1 MWVVEMEEV
10 AGVCMGGCKQEWR
23 HVGRVVEMEEVAG
36 VCMGGCKQEWRHVG
50 GGDGGSSRGV
60 HGRV

>member
-1 MWVVEMEEV
+1 MWMVEMEEV
-10 AGVCMGGCKQEWR
+10 AGVCMGGCKQERR
-23 HVGRVVEMEEVAG
+23 HED
-36 VCMGGCKQEWRHVG
+36 

>member
-1 MWVVEMEEV
+1 M
-10 AGVCMGGCKQEWR
+10 
-23 HVGRVVEMEEVAG
+23 VEMEEVAG

>member
-10 AGVCMGGCKQEWR
+10 AGVCMGGCKQEWW
-23 HVGRVVEMEEVAG
+23 HVD
-36 VCMGGCKQEWRHVG
+36 